1 MSFRDIDPT
10 LSASVMIDDC
20 SLAMPA
26 GQKHALN
33 RRRTHKRT
41 TSNIEA
47 AYCKAKQMHFN
58 PAVLADIELEMNRN
72 VLLERRPRSM
82 ITARKLFP
90 QEDQNECRR
99 RAHSHPAMQL
109 SLA

>member
-20 SLAMPA
+20 SLAMPDCNKQA
-26 GQKHALN
+26 FSRA
-33 RRRTHKRT
+33 HKRT
-41 TSNIEA
+41 SSNFEA
-47 AYCKAKQMHFN
+47 AYSKARQMRFS

-90 QEDQNECRR
+90 QPEQVDCRR
-99 RAHSHPAMQL
+99 RAHSYPAMHL